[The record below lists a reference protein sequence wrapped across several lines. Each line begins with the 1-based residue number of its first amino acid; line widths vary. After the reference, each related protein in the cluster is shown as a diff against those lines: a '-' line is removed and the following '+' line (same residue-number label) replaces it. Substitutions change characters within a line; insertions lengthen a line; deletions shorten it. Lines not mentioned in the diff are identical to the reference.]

1 MSTRSLVRFSRH
13 TLKQLKFV
21 LPGGLLTYYFDSHD
35 VLLSI
40 LRGEDGAGSWG
51 RFAAR
56 VSLLSAAVTV
66 SLFLYVLI
74 LPLIQGEQPNYRH
87 WRQSGVLSR
96 VIPIMTTSIVA
107 GWSLLAY
114 TLGHWSSLGYIEG
127 VIAASGLYALAF
139 GLLGLLP
146 APKVNRQ

>member
-1 MSTRSLVRFSRH
+1 MSTRSLIRFSRH

-21 LPGGLLTYYFDSHD
+21 LPGGLITYYFESHN
-35 VLLSI
+35 VFLHI
-40 LRGEDGAGSWG
+40 LRGDYGARGWG

-56 VSLLSAAVTV
+56 ISMLNAFLTV

-96 VIPIMTTSIVA
+96 VIPIMTASIVA
-107 GWSLLAY
+107 GWSLLVY
-114 TLGHWSSLGYIEG
+114 TFGRWSNLGYVEG
-127 VIAASGLYALAF
+127 VVAASGLYALGF

-146 APKVNRQ
+146 APKVQRQ